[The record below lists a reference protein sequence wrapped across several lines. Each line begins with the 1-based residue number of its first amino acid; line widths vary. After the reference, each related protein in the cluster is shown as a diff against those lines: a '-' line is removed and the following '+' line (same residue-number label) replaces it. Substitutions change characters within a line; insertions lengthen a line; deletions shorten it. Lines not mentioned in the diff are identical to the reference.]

1 MNLRMVLLVVAALI
15 VAGVTAFLAR
25 SYLLQSRPEQQK
37 ASIETTQV
45 LVARKA
51 LGMGHLIVDGDLGW
65 QEWPVN
71 NINPNYIQRKNGEN
85 ERTHVGKVVHYG
97 LSPGEPLTLARM
109 IAPGERGFLAA
120 VLKPGMRAFTI
131 PVNRT
136 SGLAGFVFPG
146 DRVDVILRH
155 QVKDGSGAKRDVSET
170 ILQNIRVIG
179 VDTRSSDQDQK
190 PALGKSVTLE
200 VTPKIAEKL
209 AMVGRLGT
217 MTLALRSLSPSELDA
232 DAAISPDD
240 LEPVANPR
248 SYTLESEVGRL
259 MPPWEPRLKTITI
272 ARGSKVAVIGYD
284 PTLSVSQS
292 AKGVGGLTTKLI
304 PKIPTLGDNQ

>member
-25 SYLLQSRPEQQK
+25 TYLMQSLPDQQG
-37 ASIETTQV
+37 AAVQTTHV
-45 LVARKA
+45 MVAAKP
-51 LGMGHLIVDGDLGW
+51 LGMGHLLLESDLRW
-65 QEWPVN
+65 QEWPAEG
-71 NINPNYIQRKNGEN
+71 INPNYIQQKGSE
-85 ERTHVGKVVHYG
+85 TIQGQVGKVVRYG
-97 LSPGEPLTLARM
+97 LTPGEPLTLQRM

-155 QVKDGSGAKRDVSET
+155 RIRDGSGAERDVSET
-170 ILQNIRVIG
+170 ILQNVRVIG
-179 VDTRSSDQDQK
+179 VDTRSSDTNQK

-209 AMVGRLGT
+209 AMVGQLGT
-217 MTLALRSLSPSELDA
+217 MTLALRSLSPAE
-232 DAAISPDD
+232 AAGKEPISPDD
-240 LEPVANPR
+240 LEPVGNPAT
-248 SYTLESEVGRL
+248 YTLETEVSRL
-259 MPPWEPRLKTITI
+259 VPPWQPRLKTITV
-272 ARGSKVAVIGYD
+272 ARGTSVRIIGYD
-284 PTLSVSQS
+284 PNKSNAQVMVD
-292 AKGVGGLTTKLI
+292 VGGATTSLI
-304 PKIPTLGDNQ
+304 PAIPTGDDQ